1 MSNKNSPKS
10 VSSIKLSISP
20 SKSTRSASSPKSSAS
35 RSPTPTKFDDI
46 PRDVKSIVL
55 GKLSPNA
62 NRAMRVATKE
72 YNDLYT
78 RTGKEN
84 GEYLQ
89 TYLKYIISKPVKA
102 NNQPENFEELN
113 TYEVVLIPTKKSK
126 LQDLKLEIIHVDNSN
141 YLSFTHPI
149 YGRHGSNVSRT
160 GKIMTKTKDMRSL
173 LSHYLDNLKEVKVSP
188 KYTNDTIKSWNK
200 SLKTSK

>member
-1 MSNKNSPKS
+1 MSNKNSPRS

-20 SKSTRSASSPKSSAS
+20 KSPS
-35 RSPTPTKFDDI
+35 PTKFDDI
-46 PRDVKSIVL
+46 PRDVKGIVL

-62 NRAMRVATKE
+62 NRAMRIATKE

-89 TYLKYIISKPVKA
+89 TYLKDIISKPVKA
-102 NNQPENFEELN
+102 NNHTENFEELN
-113 TYEVVLIPTKKSK
+113 TYQVVLIPTKKSK
-126 LQDLKLEIIHVDNSN
+126 LQDLTLEIIHLDNSN
-141 YLSFTHPI
+141 YLSFSHPI
-149 YGRHGSNVSRT
+149 YGDYGSNISRT
-160 GKIMTKTKDMRSL
+160 GKITTKTKDMRSL
-173 LSHYLDNLKEVKVSP
+173 LSHYLDNLNEVKVSP

>member
-1 MSNKNSPKS
+1 MSNKNSPIS
-10 VSSIKLSISP
+10 VSSIKLSASP
-20 SKSTRSASSPKSSAS
+20 PKSSRSASPPK
-35 RSPTPTKFDDI
+35 SPTPTKFDDI
-46 PRDVKSIVL
+46 PRDVKGIVF

-62 NRAMRVATKE
+62 NRAMRIATKE

-84 GEYLQ
+84 GEYLKK
-89 TYLKYIISKPVKA
+89 YLLDIMSKPIRG
-102 NNQPENFEELN
+102 NNHPENFEELN
-113 TYEVVLIPTKKSK
+113 TYELVLIPTKKSK
-126 LQDLKLEIIHVDNSN
+126 LQDLTLEIQHLDNSN
-141 YLSFTHPI
+141 YLSFSHPI
-149 YGRHGSNVSRT
+149 YGDYGSNISRT
-160 GKIMTKTKDMRSL
+160 GNITTKTKDTRSL